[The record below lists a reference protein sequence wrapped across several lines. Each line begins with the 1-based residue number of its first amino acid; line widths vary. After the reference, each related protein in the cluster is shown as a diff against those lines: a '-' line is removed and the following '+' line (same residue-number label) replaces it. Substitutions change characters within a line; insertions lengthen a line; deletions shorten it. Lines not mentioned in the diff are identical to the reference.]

1 MQSALTIKLRPA
13 RECELHSLE
22 VVKPRSVVEPI
33 ASPNGP
39 KLWSDFTFPLVLI
52 GNAFWGDWEV
62 MMSEIPFVKLLIPA
76 VTSERGLSVVVTS
89 MWLKIPTKGDVVAST
104 NDDVDLDDVTEK
116 DDKGIAALVE
126 TAAVGWGKVFV
137 VIIIDVVAAV
147 EVLAAVVVAARARAR
162 GGNGVRF
169 LAGGWMVGV
178 EGLN

>member
-1 MQSALTIKLRPA
+1 M

-22 VVKPRSVVEPI
+22 VVKPPSVVEPT

-39 KLWSDFTFPLVLI
+39 KLCSDSTFPLVLI
-52 GNAFWGDWEV
+52 GNAFWGEWEV
-62 MMSEIPFVKLLIPA
+62 MVSLSSEIPFVNLLIPA
-76 VTSERGLSVVVTS
+76 VTSERGRSVVVTS
-89 MWLKIPTKGDVVAST
+89 MWVKIPTKGDVVAST

-126 TAAVGWGKVFV
+126 PAAVGWGRVFV
-137 VIIIDVVAAV
+137 VIIVDVAAAV
-147 EVLAAVVVAARARAR
+147 EVLAAVDVAARARAR